1 MDYKFDDCQKG
12 CKNVEFAKSGKVDS
26 PVKEEEDRDR
36 NETI

>member
-12 CKNVEFAKSGKVDS
+12 CKNVEFTKSGKVDN